1 MAKFEMKLP
10 TEIMKDIQKIHDNAD
25 DIFGGMTKAGAEVVL
40 SNMRAGVP
48 ASFHGSNIMKCLKI
62 TRTYKMPSI
71 DGVATKVGFFGY
83 FKNIKGKV
91 VPAPLVVNVYE
102 YGRSGKAFKKHPFV
116 RKSFKKGQIE
126 QAMLQAQKRLSG
138 GLLDDNS

>member
-1 MAKFEMKLP
+1 MAKFEMQLP

-40 SNMRAGVP
+40 GNMRTGVP
-48 ASFHGSNIMKCLKI
+48 SSFHGSEIMKCLKM

-71 DGVATKVGFFGY
+71 HGVATKVGFYGY
-83 FKNIKGKV
+83 FNNKKGQR

-102 YGRSGKAFKKHPFV
+102 YGRSDKPFKKHPFV
-116 RKSFKKGQIE
+116 RKAFKKGEIE
-126 QAMLQAQKRLSG
+126 QAMLKAQKTLSG
-138 GLLDDNS
+138 GLLE

>member
-1 MAKFEMKLP
+1 MAKFEMQLP

-40 SNMRAGVP
+40 GNMRAGVP
-48 ASFHGSNIMKCLKI
+48 SSFHGSEIMKCLKM

-71 DGVATKVGFFGY
+71 HGVATKVGFYGY
-83 FKNIKGKV
+83 FNNKKGQR

-102 YGRSGKAFKKHPFV
+102 YGRSDKPFKKHPFV
-116 RKSFKKGQIE
+116 RKAFKKGEIE
-126 QAMLQAQKRLSG
+126 QAMLKAQKTLSG
-138 GLLDDNS
+138 GLLE